1 MMSHPPNMTLLS
13 ALISHDRDEQLAAL
27 RTLKND
33 IVGHVQKK
41 EKWIEAGVLEPIVKV
56 LEASRSTAKASRRNS
71 RGHIN
76 SFRSLTGDE
85 AVRQH
90 ALQILAS
97 FANGTVFPKESANMC
112 TKLACTL
119 TISFTGGF
127 AFLAPIHSAGAL
139 SVILSNIPPNSNPP
153 QVVVA
158 ALRAA
163 INIAETT
170 ALALPASAT
179 DLANLAD
186 ITFKQTSLFEA
197 FREILT
203 TPATSQLL
211 QIQRNLVAKLISLLC
226 RQEKHQI
233 ALTDSGILETL
244 ATNLASVIVSR
255 GYVIPEAEATVQ
267 NEGVPDLMP
276 PPAPS
281 STDVTAIFEALVAIM
296 GDSRWRATALVYA
309 PAMLTIF
316 PNPSSIR
323 RSRAMKACANSFDGA
338 GLSSIASRDLG
349 AMDCFLPLVPEYQP
363 KATSCSHLAPP
374 ASPPSRDHL
383 NTSKAPSINWM
394 SSPLTWEGER
404 SEAFGSNL
412 EGEVEDL
419 ESPLIPWLIHT
430 ARSSEGMERV
440 MASAV
445 ATALFKAELANKSRE
460 AYMGRL
466 IVPILLQ
473 TLEDIGPSDGNSDAT
488 FTDVETALNWSIV
501 EHTLAVLAKLII
513 DSDLLEKC
521 AFDCNGVKIASAL
534 LKNAYEP
541 LTSQSSRP
549 WSPTPQQEK
558 MGEREIGF
566 PTSRLG
572 PQAQI
577 PVLAHRVRL
586 RETALKAVA
595 AMAGKDD
602 YAKAF
607 VDQDL
612 VPFVVE
618 SLSATP
624 SKPVK
629 DRPASPKIFLGLE
642 VNEVDP
648 AYGSNP
654 TSVIIAA
661 CHALRVLARP
671 VSILRTT
678 LQDSG
683 IQQPAFRLL
692 RHTDLEVQIAASGL
706 MCNLVTTVSP
716 MRDVSEFRHFES

>member
-1 MMSHPPNMTLLS
+1 MRAYHVHEHWVLTSS
-13 ALISHDRDEQLAAL
+13 LA
-27 RTLKND
+27 
-33 IVGHVQKK
+33 
-41 EKWIEAGVLEPIVKV
+41 
-56 LEASRSTAKASRRNS
+56 
-71 RGHIN
+71 
-76 SFRSLTGDE
+76 
-85 AVRQH
+85 
-90 ALQILAS
+90 
-97 FANGTVFPKESANMC
+97 
-112 TKLACTL
+112 
-119 TISFTGGF
+119 GGF

-139 SVILSNIPPNSNPP
+139 SVILSNIPPSSNPP

-186 ITFKQTSLFEA
+186 VAFVQAPLLEA
-197 FREILT
+197 FREILII
-203 TPATSQLL
+203 PVTSQLL

-233 ALTDSGILETL
+233 ALADSGILDAL

-255 GYVIPEAEATVQ
+255 GYVIPEAEAIVQ
-267 NEGVPDLMP
+267 NEGISDLI
-276 PPAPS
+276 PAPAPP
-281 STDVTAIFEALVAIM
+281 STDLTVIFEALFAIM
-296 GDSRWRATALVYA
+296 GDSRWRAAALVYA

-316 PNPSSIR
+316 PNPGSIR
-323 RSRAMKACANSFDGA
+323 RSKAMKACVNSFEGA
-338 GLSSIASRDLG
+338 GLSSIASKDLG
-349 AMDCFLPLVPEYQP
+349 AMDCFLPPVPEYQP
-363 KATSCSHLAPP
+363 KATKATRFPTP
-374 ASPPSRDHL
+374 GSPPSREHL
-383 NTSKAPSINWM
+383 NASKAPSLNWM
-394 SSPLTWEGER
+394 SSPLTWEGEK
-404 SEAFGSNL
+404 SEAFGSSL

-430 ARSSEGMERV
+430 ARSSDGMERV
-440 MASAV
+440 MAAAV
-445 ATALFKAELANKSRE
+445 ATALFKAEFTNKSRE

-473 TLEDIGPSDGNSDAT
+473 TLEDIGPTSGNGEAA
-488 FTDVETALNWSIV
+488 FTDVETALTWSIV
-501 EHTLAVLAKLII
+501 ERTLAVLAKLVV
-513 DSDLLEKC
+513 DSDFLEKC
-521 AFDCNGVKIASAL
+521 AFDCSGVKIVSAL
-534 LKNAYEP
+534 LKGAYAP
-541 LTSQSSRP
+541 VPSQSSRS
-549 WSPTPQQEK
+549 WSPTPQREK

-572 PQAQI
+572 PQALN
-577 PVLAHRVRL
+577 PLSAHRVRL

-607 VDQDL
+607 VDQEL
-612 VPFVVE
+612 VPFIVE

-624 SKPVK
+624 TKPIK
-629 DRPASPKIFLGLE
+629 DRPASPKIFLGSE
-642 VNEVDP
+642 VSEIDP

-654 TSVIIAA
+654 TTVIIAA

-683 IQQPAFRLL
+683 VQSPAFRLL
-692 RHTDLEVQIAASGL
+692 RHADIEVQIAASGL
-706 MCNLVTTVSP
+706 MCNLVTNVSP
-716 MRDVSEFRHFES
+716 MRDVSFCVHAESWEPSLANTYISVSTRSAS